1 MTSENNNNK
10 YTPKVEH
17 TLKGWHRDAITSV
30 SFCPTQNVLV
40 NRHARHGNRKERSS
54 QLASASLD
62 GTITLW
68 SFFSNPADISGS
80 TDNDQKANG
89 DQVRPSK

>member
-1 MTSENNNNK
+1 MTSETNNNK
-10 YTPKVEH
+10 YIPKVEY
-17 TLKGWHRDAITSV
+17 TLKAWHRDAITSV
-30 SFCPTQNVLV
+30 SFCPTQSVLV

-68 SFFSNPADISGS
+68 SFFCNPADICGS
-80 TDNDQKANG
+80 ADNDNTASS